1 MKTKDV
7 LLLKDILKKAKT
19 ILITTHRNPDGD
31 GIGSGVALMSILLKL
46 GKKIDFVTKDTIPFI
61 YNFLPYINKIK
72 KVDSVKKRYDVV
84 IFLECPD
91 KDRNGKIIDFEKNF
105 KISVNID
112 HHIGNTRYADINI
125 VDPKA
130 SAVGMQLFEFFK
142 KAGFKIDL
150 NVALGLYTAIITD
163 TGSFNFANSTP
174 EVHRAVAELIEK
186 GVKPSFVSS
195 NVYATSPESTKL
207 MAQMLSK
214 IRIKDGIGWS
224 VLTKKMFKQ
233 TKALDSEIDNFINLI
248 RNIRDVKI
256 AVLFK
261 EYGAKVIKVS
271 FRSKTGFN
279 VNRIATF
286 FNGGGHKY
294 AAGCVIHK
302 TLKDAISSVL
312 KIIKKN
318 MYL

>member
-142 KAGFKIDL
+142 KAGLKIDL